1 MNSVESRRKF
11 LKKAAYVAPAVLAL
25 GTLTAPSSAHASVIS
40 VSKDVKGPFGQL
52 NVNTTGHY
60 DNQKHV
66 FTDMNSKTTIV
77 KTGKEIASHDYT
89 QKELSSNLLT
99 KLWRSFFNV

>member
-11 LKKAAYVAPAVLAL
+11 LKKAAYVAPAVMAL

-40 VSKDVKGPFGQL
+40 LNKDVKGPFGKL
-52 NVNTTGHY
+52 NVNTSGHY
-60 DNQKHV
+60 DNKTHV
-66 FTDMNSKTTIV
+66 FTDMKAKTTVV
-77 KTGKEIASHDYT
+77 KTGKEVLTHEFT
-89 QKELSSNLLT
+89 QKELSNNFLT